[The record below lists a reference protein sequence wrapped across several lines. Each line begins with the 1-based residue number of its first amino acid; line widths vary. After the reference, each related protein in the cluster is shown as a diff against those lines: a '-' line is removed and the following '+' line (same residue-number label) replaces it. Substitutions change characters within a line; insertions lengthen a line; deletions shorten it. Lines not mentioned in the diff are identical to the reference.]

1 MSARTNSRK
10 EDSKN
15 LKVNKKSNRDFI
27 KAIKSEKES
36 VAIKD
41 VRTCLASENIP
52 FFPQP
57 YKIHLFEDD
66 SIKKQTN
73 VIDTNELESPDKM
86 IEKKTFS
93 RIPTPSQ
100 ASEEIKILKNCWEN
114 ILSSEDVLSVTLE
127 DPSSQL
133 LPQRDEEEK
142 LHGEPISY
150 HIAKVFKRIHF

>member
-1 MSARTNSRK
+1 MSARK
-10 EDSKN
+10 QDSKN
-15 LKVNKKSNRDFI
+15 LKINKKSNRDFI

-41 VRTCLASENIP
+41 VRTCLVSENIP
-52 FFPQP
+52 FLPQT
-57 YKIHLFEDD
+57 YKIHLFEND

-73 VIDTNELESPDKM
+73 VNELESTDKV
-86 IEKKTFS
+86 IEKKTFL

-114 ILSSEDVLSVTLE
+114 ILSSEDVLSATLE

-133 LPQRDEEEK
+133 LPQRDDKEN
-142 LHGEPISY
+142 LHGAPISY
-150 HIAKVFKRIHF
+150 HIAKVIFKRIHF